1 MIFFCFQF
9 IGGGFIVL
17 GQSLESR
24 VMAVAARYVMADFC
38 LVGVGGG
45 LTCHWSHGYW
55 QRL

>member
-45 LTCHWSHGYW
+45 LTSHWSHGYW